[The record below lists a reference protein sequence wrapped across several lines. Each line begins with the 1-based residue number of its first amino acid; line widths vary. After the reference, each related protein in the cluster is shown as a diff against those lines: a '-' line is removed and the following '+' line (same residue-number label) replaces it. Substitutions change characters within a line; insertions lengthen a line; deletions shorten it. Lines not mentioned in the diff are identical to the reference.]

1 MQFVMSYSCGKDS
14 TLALHKMVEAG
25 HTPVALLVMFHEGQE
40 RSWFHGVDR
49 PLLER
54 IAAALELPL
63 LLCPS
68 TGEAYHLAFEE
79 GLRRAYRADVRTN
92 LAGTPLFQSRPR
104 AATSAAVL
112 SAGGSPACSF
122 TVCPPKG

>member
-1 MQFVMSYSCGKDS
+1 MRRAELRSGRRVEYEIVMSYSCGKDS

-79 GLRRAYRADVRTN
+79 GLALGDGDGGGGLRFRGYRYRGQRGVVPR
-92 LAGTPLFQSRPR
+92 PL
-104 AATSAAVL
+104 
-112 SAGGSPACSF
+112 
-122 TVCPPKG
+122 